1 MMTQFPISITLN
13 LFYFEPLNM
22 DLVLG
27 LAEKG
32 SYRRLES
39 QLSVFQFLSGSV
51 LAPSELISDSG
62 PVFWP
67 GTHPSFVEV
76 EVPQISKMKQ

>member
-1 MMTQFPISITLN
+1 MSDSHFSMSFR
-13 LFYFEPLNM
+13 FELSAS
-22 DLVLG
+22 G

-32 SYRRLES
+32 SCRRLES

-51 LAPSELISDSG
+51 LVRFSPSELIADSG

>member
-1 MMTQFPISITLN
+1 MSDSHFSMSFRFGLSAS
-13 LFYFEPLNM
+13 
-22 DLVLG
+22 G

-32 SYRRLES
+32 SCRRLES

-76 EVPQISKMKQ
+76 EVPQTSKMKQ

>member
-1 MMTQFPISITLN
+1 MSFR
-13 LFYFEPLNM
+13 FELSAS
-22 DLVLG
+22 G

-51 LAPSELISDSG
+51 LAPSELISDSE

-76 EVPQISKMKQ
+76 EVPQTSKTKQ